1 MIRVSLLENQESAAY
16 GSWES
21 EGGNLG
27 KTQMN
32 VGLIL
37 LLTLDP
43 IVEEAM
49 TEALL
54 ETGGTVCLARTA
66 DDAMRIVCSN
76 SSELELAVIDFDHGS
91 NGMTLISAIN
101 TCADHHLPMLVL
113 TPPGEEHG
121 KFVARANGAAECLA
135 KPISTAQMTKAII
148 NFRSKWVLAQVA

>member
-1 MIRVSLLENQESAAY
+1 MIRVSLLENQELAAY
-16 GSWES
+16 GSWEG

-43 IVEEAM
+43 MVEEAM

-76 SSELELAVIDFDHGS
+76 SRELELAVIDFDHGS

-121 KFVARANGAAECLA
+121 RFVARANGAAECLA

-148 NFRSKWVLAQVA
+148 NFRSKRALAQVA